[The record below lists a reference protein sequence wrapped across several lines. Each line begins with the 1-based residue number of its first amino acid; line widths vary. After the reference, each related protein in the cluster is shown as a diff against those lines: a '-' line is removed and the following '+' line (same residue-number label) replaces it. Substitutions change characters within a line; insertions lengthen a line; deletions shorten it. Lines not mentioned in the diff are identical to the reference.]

1 MRRVSSQA
9 TRSAVLRIST
19 ARKLISPKLPIG
31 VPIIYSIATKESI
44 TGMGSYLKLLGFVL
58 AGLLLLWFFFSFYI
72 KSHKKHSEKD
82 EDRSMKLYK
91 ETIPPDGASGSGGIP
106 GSGNATSSG
115 GASGSDANP
124 PMKKYKGTEDSG
136 GLMICPL
143 CLFKMENSEM
153 IKTTAFPP
161 MIKGAK
167 NRLMHIHGCVYCID
181 GKRERICPV
190 CGKAI
195 GVKDF
200 LVARIFDRSI
210 RRSHVHVLG
219 CTQCRPL
226 KTM

>member
-1 MRRVSSQA
+1 MDSN
-9 TRSAVLRIST
+9 
-19 ARKLISPKLPIG
+19 
-31 VPIIYSIATKESI
+31 
-44 TGMGSYLKLLGFVL
+44 LKLLL
-58 AGLLLLWFFFSFYI
+58 YIIIGLLLMWIGYKLFFMFI
-72 KSHKKHSEKD
+72 KEKKDDQELNS
-82 EDRSMKLYK
+82 
-91 ETIPPDGASGSGGIP
+91 PDGTSGSGAK
-106 GSGNATSSG
+106 SGSG
-115 GASGSDANP
+115 GASGSNGASGSGAKP
-124 PMKKYKGTEDSG
+124 PKYKGTSDSG

-143 CLFKMENSEM
+143 CLFKMDNSEM

-161 MIKGAK
+161 MTPDAK
-167 NRLMHIHGCVYCID
+167 DRLMHIHGCVYCMD

-195 GVKDF
+195 GVNDF

>member
-1 MRRVSSQA
+1 MDSN
-9 TRSAVLRIST
+9 
-19 ARKLISPKLPIG
+19 
-31 VPIIYSIATKESI
+31 
-44 TGMGSYLKLLGFVL
+44 LKLLLYIIV
-58 AGLLLLWFFFSFYI
+58 GLLLMWVGY
-72 KSHKKHSEKD
+72 
-82 EDRSMKLYK
+82 KLYFMFFK
-91 ETIPPDGASGSGGIP
+91 KKSVNEFKKDSKAPAPVSDDAPVSGAKPPL
-106 GSGNATSSG
+106 
-115 GASGSDANP
+115 
-124 PMKKYKGTEDSG
+124 KKYKGTEDSG

-161 MIKGAK
+161 MTPDSKD
-167 NRLMHIHGCVYCID
+167 RLMHIHGCVYCMD

-190 CGKAI
+190 CGKTI

-200 LVARIFDRSI
+200 LVARIFDRSV

>member
-1 MRRVSSQA
+1 MDSN
-9 TRSAVLRIST
+9 
-19 ARKLISPKLPIG
+19 
-31 VPIIYSIATKESI
+31 
-44 TGMGSYLKLLGFVL
+44 LKLLL
-58 AGLLLLWFFFSFYI
+58 YIIIGLLLMWIGYKLFFTFLKNKGDDQGL
-72 KSHKKHSEKD
+72 KS
-82 EDRSMKLYK
+82 
-91 ETIPPDGASGSGGIP
+91 PDGAPGSGAKSGSGGASVSD
-106 GSGNATSSG
+106 GV
-115 GASGSDANP
+115 ASGAKP
-124 PMKKYKGTEDSG
+124 PLKKYKGTEDPG

-143 CLFKMENSEM
+143 CLFRMDNSEM

-161 MIKGAK
+161 MTPDAK
-167 NRLMHIHGCVYCID
+167 DRLMHIHGCVYCMD

-200 LVARIFDRSI
+200 LVARIFDRSV

>member
-1 MRRVSSQA
+1 MDSN
-9 TRSAVLRIST
+9 
-19 ARKLISPKLPIG
+19 
-31 VPIIYSIATKESI
+31 
-44 TGMGSYLKLLGFVL
+44 LKLLL
-58 AGLLLLWFFFSFYI
+58 YIIIGLLLMWIGYKLFFMFI
-72 KSHKKHSEKD
+72 KDKNTENV
-82 EDRSMKLYK
+82 DRDKA
-91 ETIPPDGASGSGGIP
+91 PPNGAKSSSNGAPDSG
-106 GSGNATSSG
+106 AK
-115 GASGSDANP
+115 P

-143 CLFKMENSEM
+143 CLFKMDNSEM

-161 MIKGAK
+161 MTPDAK
-167 NRLMHIHGCVYCID
+167 DRLMHIHGCVYCID

>member
-1 MRRVSSQA
+1 MDSN
-9 TRSAVLRIST
+9 
-19 ARKLISPKLPIG
+19 
-31 VPIIYSIATKESI
+31 
-44 TGMGSYLKLLGFVL
+44 LKLLLFIII
-58 AGLLLLWFFFSFYI
+58 GLLLMWIGYKLFFTFFKNKGDDQDL
-72 KSHKKHSEKD
+72 KSS
-82 EDRSMKLYK
+82 
-91 ETIPPDGASGSGGIP
+91 DGASGSGAK
-106 GSGNATSSG
+106 SGSG
-115 GASGSDANP
+115 GASGSIGAPGSGAKP
-124 PMKKYKGTEDSG
+124 PKYKGTEDSG

-143 CLFKMENSEM
+143 CLFRMDNSEM

-161 MIKGAK
+161 MTPDAK
-167 NRLMHIHGCVYCID
+167 DRLMHIHGCVYCMD

-195 GVKDF
+195 SVKDF

>member
-1 MRRVSSQA
+1 MWVGYKLFFMFFKEKNEKMVN
-9 TRSAVLRIST
+9 RS
-19 ARKLISPKLPIG
+19 PQ
-31 VPIIYSIATKESI
+31 
-44 TGMGSYLKLLGFVL
+44 
-58 AGLLLLWFFFSFYI
+58 
-72 KSHKKHSEKD
+72 
-82 EDRSMKLYK
+82 
-91 ETIPPDGASGSGGIP
+91 
-106 GSGNATSSG
+106 SG
-115 GASGSDANP
+115 GAPSSDAKSDSGAKP
-124 PMKKYKGTEDSG
+124 PKYKGTSDSG

-143 CLFKMENSEM
+143 CLFKMDNSEM

-161 MIKGAK
+161 MTPDAK
-167 NRLMHIHGCVYCID
+167 DRLMHIHGCVYCMD